1 MSIIER
7 LYKSNF
13 INLLPKFFLRKLKK
27 AFNYYFVEISED
39 SLPSKSH
46 PTTAKLENQQ
56 ILIKNFDNL
65 NYTPSTSC
73 PYLIQLLKSLF
84 INKSETLSF
93 LDFGGENID
102 HYLYLKKHIKNI
114 KYFYFNQ
121 KENIEVMKK
130 LNKQNNF
137 ESFNVLNSI
146 EEIKEINFD
155 FINIGSV
162 IQYIN
167 NYKEVLNIL
176 ISTNPKYVFF
186 SAQTFYEKKY
196 NNKENIIV
204 KQVNILPHVNF
215 CFFFEYGSFINIFKI
230 KSFLPIFKTL
240 NLTDRVNFNNFNKKL
255 GKIEYID
262 LLLGNNKN

>member
-1 MSIIER
+1 MNIIDR

-27 AFNYYFVEISED
+27 FFNYYFIEINED
-39 SLPSKSH
+39 SLPSKNH
-46 PTTAKLENQQ
+46 PSTAKLENQE
-56 ILIKNFDNL
+56 ILIKNFDNI
-65 NYTPSTSC
+65 NYTPPTSC
-73 PYLIQLLKSLF
+73 PYLTQLLKSLF
-84 INKSETLSF
+84 INNLETINF

-121 KENIEVMKK
+121 KENIDVMTI
-130 LNKQNNF
+130 LNQKNNF
-137 ESFNVLNSI
+137 KDFKVLNSI
-146 EEIKEINFD
+146 DDIKEIKFD

-167 NYKEVLNIL
+167 NYKEVLNSL
-176 ISTNPKYVFF
+176 ISTNPKYIFF

-196 NNKENIIV
+196 NSKENIIV
-204 KQVNILPHVNF
+204 KQLNILPHVNF
-215 CFFFEYGSFINIFKI
+215 CFFFEYEAFINFFKM
-230 KSFLPIFKTL
+230 KGFLPVFKTL
-240 NLTDRVNFNNFNKKL
+240 NLTDRVNYNNFNKKL

-262 LLLGNNKN
+262 LLLRKNKN